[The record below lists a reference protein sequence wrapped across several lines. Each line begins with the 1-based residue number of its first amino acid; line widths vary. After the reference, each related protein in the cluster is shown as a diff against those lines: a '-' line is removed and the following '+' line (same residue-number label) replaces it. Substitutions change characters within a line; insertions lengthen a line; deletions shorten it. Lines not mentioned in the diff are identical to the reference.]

1 MELRCEDITFRYR
14 GRPPV
19 LNNISFAITPG
30 VTGLLGPNGA
40 GKSTLFSIL
49 ATLRTPTAGAVTL
62 DSRSMHGPDQDE
74 LRRSIGFLPQRFDL
88 MRGSTAQR
96 NVAYAAWAQGVP
108 RHECNDAALRAL
120 ELVDLADLADRRTG
134 SLSGGQQQRVGIACA
149 IAHQPRLVLL
159 DEPTAGL
166 DPAQR
171 VQIRQHLATIAENAI
186 VLLST
191 HIVEDLA
198 LMATQVVTINGGSV
212 VFDDSVN
219 ALKSLGQPLATEGL
233 SALEAGYVELLNS
246 PVKVTA

>member
-1 MELRCEDITFRYR
+1 MELRCEDVTFRYR

-19 LNNISFAITPG
+19 LDNISFSITPG

-49 ATLRTPTAGAVTL
+49 ATLRTPTSGIVTL
-62 DSRSMHGPDQDE
+62 DDRSMHGQDQDE

-88 MRGSTAQR
+88 MAWSTAQR

-108 RHECNDAALRAL
+108 RNECDSAAIRAL
-120 ELVDLADLADRRTG
+120 SLVDLADMVDRRTG

-149 IAHQPRLVLL
+149 IAHRPSLVLL

-171 VQIRQHLATIAENAI
+171 VQIRQHLAAIAEHTI

-198 LMATQVVTINGGSV
+198 LMATQVVTINSGSV
-212 VFDDSVN
+212 VFDDSIN
-219 ALKSLGQPLATEGL
+219 ALKALGKSSANDGL
-233 SALEAGYVELLNS
+233 SALEAGYVQLLNRS
-246 PVKVTA
+246 LTLAS

>member
-1 MELRCEDITFRYR
+1 MELRCDDINYRYR

-19 LNNISFAITPG
+19 LENINMSIQSG

-49 ATLRTPTAGAVTL
+49 ATLRTPTAGTATL
-62 DSRSMHGPDQDE
+62 DGRSMHGPDRDAI
-74 LRRSIGFLPQRFDL
+74 RRSIGFLPQRFDL
-88 MRGSTAQR
+88 MRWSSAQR

-108 RHECNDAALRAL
+108 RHECDDAAIRAL
-120 ELVDLADLADRRTG
+120 ELVDLADKAGDRTW
-134 SLSGGQQQRVGIACA
+134 SLSGAQQQRVGIACA

-171 VQIRQHLATIAENAI
+171 VQIRQHLAVIAERAI

-198 LMATQVVTINGGSV
+198 LMATKVIAIDNGAV
-212 VFDDSVN
+212 AFDGTVQR
-219 ALKSLGQPLATEGL
+219 LQQLGHPHANDGL
-233 SALEAGYVELLNS
+233 SALEAGYVRLLTR
-246 PVKVTA
+246 PVRVAS

>member
-1 MELRCEDITFRYR
+1 MELRCEDITYRYR
-14 GRPPV
+14 GRPTV
-19 LNNISFAITPG
+19 LNSITMSIEPG

-49 ATLRTPTAGAVTL
+49 ATLRTSTAGTVTL
-62 DSRSMHGPDQDE
+62 DGRSMHGQDRDE
-74 LRRSIGFLPQRFDL
+74 IRRSIGFLPQRFDL
-88 MRGSTAQR
+88 MRWSSAQR

-108 RHECNDAALRAL
+108 RHECDDAAIRAL
-120 ELVDLADLADRRTG
+120 ELVDLADKAGDRTG

-171 VQIRQHLATIAENAI
+171 VQIRHHLATIAEHAI

-198 LMATQVVTINGGSV
+198 LMATKVVVIDNGSV
-212 VFDDSVN
+212 AFDGTV
-219 ALKSLGQPLATEGL
+219 AQLQQLGQLHANDGL
-233 SALEAGYVELLNS
+233 SALEAGYVQLLTQPS
-246 PVKVTA
+246 PVAS